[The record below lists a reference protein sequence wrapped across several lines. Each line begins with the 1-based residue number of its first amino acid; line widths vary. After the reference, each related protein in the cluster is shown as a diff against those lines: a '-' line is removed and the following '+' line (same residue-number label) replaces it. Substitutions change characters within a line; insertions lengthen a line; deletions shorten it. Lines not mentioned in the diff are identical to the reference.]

1 LKRFFSRHRAGVF
14 KVASLAAAVTLA
26 LKPSLGHTQSAVD
39 GAIRQADQ
47 IGRFQSQQ
55 ERLREDELMRQA
67 RQAPGGEATAAPVA
81 TTSSSGETCIQV
93 NRITV
98 SGVSLIPASEIAKKL
113 SQWEGRCLG
122 LAELNSAL
130 EAITFLYVDRGYV
143 ASRAYLPEQDLA
155 DGSLD
160 VLVIE
165 GTLETITLN
174 GKASADAQISTA
186 FPGLRNKPVNL
197 RDVEQGLD
205 QINRLR
211 SQKATI
217 GLAAGKAQGETLL
230 DVKIE
235 KARPWH
241 FSLSS
246 DNLGSLSTG
255 RYQTR
260 ADFGA
265 DNILGLNDE
274 WQIGYQRSMER
285 NPLRLGAARPNGNSL
300 TGSVSIPYG
309 YWTFGLNAAWSDYR
323 SSISGL
329 VSEIETSGGSLSL
342 APFVTRILHRDQISK
357 TWLTGRLTWKENENF
372 VLGSRV
378 DVSSRVL
385 SVATVELG
393 HSRQM
398 LGGQAS
404 ASLGYHRGLNIFG
417 AFDDAVAPVGSP
429 KGQFEKLSAS
439 LAYQRAFDLGATAMI
454 FSSNLSGQWSPDN
467 LFGSEQMSAGGYST
481 VRGVREAV
489 LYADTGIVMRNE
501 LSLLLPEFDD
511 GRAAEVLGRLEPYAA
526 IDVGHTV
533 SEASGNSVGGNL
545 VGGAIGLR
553 NRGGQFNFDVS
564 YSDILSMPDLPSGSL
579 PSSGLVQARMS
590 ISF

>member
-1 LKRFFSRHRAGVF
+1 M
-14 KVASLAAAVTLA
+14 LA
-26 LKPSLGHTQSAVD
+26 LQPSLGHTQGAID

-55 ERLREDELMRQA
+55 ERLREDELSRQA

-93 NRITV
+93 NRIAVT
-98 SGVSLIPASEIAKKL
+98 GVSLIPASEIAKTL
-113 SQWEGRCLG
+113 GPWQERCLG

-130 EAITFLYVDRGYV
+130 EAITFLYVNRGYV

-165 GTLETITLN
+165 GTLETTTLN
-174 GKASADAQISTA
+174 GKAPVTPQIATA
-186 FPGLRNKPVNL
+186 FPRLLGKPVNL

-211 SQKATI
+211 SNKATI
-217 GLAAGKAQGETLL
+217 ALAAGKAQGGSVL

-235 KARPWH
+235 KTRPWH
-241 FSLSS
+241 FSLSA

-255 RYQTR
+255 RYQSR

-265 DNILGLNDE
+265 DNVLGLNDE
-274 WQIGYQRSMER
+274 WQFGYQRSMER
-285 NPLRLGAARPNGNSL
+285 HPLRFGAARPNGNSL

-309 YWTFGLNAAWSDYR
+309 YWTFGLNASWSNYR
-323 SSISGL
+323 SSIEGL
-329 VSEIETSGGSLSL
+329 LSQIETSGGSLSF
-342 APFVTRILHRDQISK
+342 APFVTRVLHRDQISK

-404 ASLGYHRGLNIFG
+404 ASLGYHRGLNILG
-417 AFDDAVAPVGSP
+417 AFDDAAAAAGSP

-439 LAYQRAFDLGATAMI
+439 LGYQRAFDLGATAMI
-454 FSSNLSGQWSPDN
+454 FSSNLSGQWSPDD

-501 LSLLLPEFDD
+501 LSLLLPDFDD
-511 GRAAEVLGRLEPYAA
+511 GRAAEALGRLEPYAA
-526 IDVGHTV
+526 IDLGHTV
-533 SEASGNSVGGNL
+533 SDASGNSVGGNL
-545 VGGAIGLR
+545 VGAAVGLR
-553 NRGGQFNFDVS
+553 NRGGRINFDVS
-564 YSDILSMPDLPSGSL
+564 YSDILSMPDLPSGSV